1 MKMQK
6 YDFFLYFCK
15 KNLWRRRTSA
25 GDIIA
30 DDKFVAML
38 ILGIDPGTRIL
49 GYSLLDTDGAKPQL
63 VVMDVLYLRQIAD
76 FHLRIRKIFDSTQ
89 RIIDSYHPDHVAI
102 EAPFVG
108 KNVQSM
114 LKLGQAQGVAIAAA
128 LSRDLSYTEYEP
140 AAVKQRVTGNGN
152 AAKEQVAAMLQSIFG
167 FENLPRYLDS
177 SDALAVA
184 YTCYL
189 EQTDPLE
196 DLRQELKPK
205 RTRKSKKQQWGDFVN
220 ANLDRIE

>member
-1 MKMQK
+1 
-6 YDFFLYFCK
+6 
-15 KNLWRRRTSA
+15 
-25 GDIIA
+25 
-30 DDKFVAML
+30 ML

-102 EAPFVG
+102 EAPFAG

-114 LKLGQAQGVAIAAA
+114 LKLGKAQGVAIAAA

-167 FENLPRYLDS
+167 FEDLPRYLDS

-189 EQTDPLE
+189 EQTDPLG
-196 DLRQELKPK
+196 DLRRELKPQ

-220 ANLDRIE
+220 ANLDRVEK